1 MPGMESS
8 LLNAG
13 STQDR
18 VRPTTGPMIPS
29 VRSKRMLTAIVR
41 SVAGQ
46 SRMLILVEA
55 LLLTVVLGA
64 ADVWTGSEFSFS
76 IFYLMPIT
84 LVSWTL
90 GRRSALSIAV
100 FASVIWLWADYA
112 AGHTYSQPLIPYWNA
127 SVRLGYFALFAI
139 LFARL
144 HDNLDRERDLSRV
157 DPLTGVQ
164 NRRAFEEFAGR
175 EVERAVRYTR
185 PMSLAFI
192 DIDHFKQVND
202 RLGHQAGDE
211 LLSEVAATLIST
223 LRSTDIIAR
232 LGGDEFAVL
241 MPETDSQAAVA
252 ALEKSRGVLNAR
264 MQSNSWP
271 ATFSMG
277 VVSAESP
284 HTTLAGL
291 LAAADRLMYEAK
303 RAGRDRIVQSS
314 DLGVGLPGDSGS
326 A

>member
-1 MPGMESS
+1 
-8 LLNAG
+8 
-13 STQDR
+13 
-18 VRPTTGPMIPS
+18 MIPW
-29 VRSKRMLTAIVR
+29 VRSKRILTEIVR
-41 SVAGQ
+41 SVAAQ
-46 SRMLILVEA
+46 SRLLILAEA

-84 LVSWTL
+84 LVAWTL
-90 GRRSALSIAV
+90 GRRPALSIAV

-112 AGHTYSQPLIPYWNA
+112 AGHVYSHPLIPYWNA
-127 SVRLGYFALFAI
+127 SVRLGYFTLFAV

-144 HDNLDRERDLSRV
+144 HETLDRERDLSRV

-175 EVERAVRYTR
+175 EVERAVRYAR

-192 DIDHFKQVND
+192 DVDHFKQVND
-202 RLGHQAGDE
+202 RFGHRVGDE
-211 LLSEVAATLIST
+211 LLSEIAATLIST

-252 ALEKSRGVLNAR
+252 ALEKSRGALNVR

-271 ATFSMG
+271 VTFSMG
-277 VVSAESP
+277 VVSAEGPLSSLP
-284 HTTLAGL
+284 EL

-303 RAGRDRIVQSS
+303 RTGRDRIVQSA
-314 DLGVGLPGDSGS
+314 DLGVEVPGDSGS
-326 A
+326 T

>member
-1 MPGMESS
+1 M
-8 LLNAG
+8 
-13 STQDR
+13 
-18 VRPTTGPMIPS
+18 
-29 VRSKRMLTAIVR
+29 R
-41 SVAGQ
+41 SVAAQ
-46 SRMLILVEA
+46 SRPLILAEA

-84 LVSWTL
+84 LVAWTL
-90 GRRSALSIAV
+90 GRRPALFIAG
-100 FASVIWLWADYA
+100 FASVIWLLADYA
-112 AGHTYSQPLIPYWNA
+112 AGHSYSHPLIPYWNA

-144 HDNLDRERDLSRV
+144 HETLERERDLSRV

-175 EVERAVRYTR
+175 EVERAGRYAR

-192 DIDHFKQVND
+192 DVDHFKQVND
-202 RLGHQAGDE
+202 RFGHQVGDE
-211 LLSEVAATLIST
+211 LLSEIAATLIST

-252 ALEKSRGVLNAR
+252 ALEKSRGALNAR

-277 VVSAESP
+277 VVSAEGP
-284 HTTLAGL
+284 HSTLPDL

-303 RAGRDRIVQSS
+303 RTGRDRIVQSA
-314 DLGVGLPGDSGS
+314 DLGAEVPGDSGS